1 MRIVFVLNQCIKVLS
16 IKIKIM
22 KKLIVCLL
30 FTAVL
35 VLSKTEIFAQGG
47 GGGNRGQMREMM
59 KQRLKDSVG
68 LNDVQIDTVMAIRE
82 EMQPKMREAMS
93 DQSMSADDKK
103 SKMDEMRKEMYD
115 RFAKA
120 GLTDDQVKK
129 IKEMDERMRQQMR
142 NRKN

>member
-1 MRIVFVLNQCIKVLS
+1 MRIIFVLNQCTTVLS
-16 IKIKIM
+16 IKIKNM

-30 FTAVL
+30 FTTAL
-35 VLSKTEIFAQGG
+35 VLSKTEIYAQG

-93 DQSMSADDKK
+93 DQSMSEDDKK
-103 SKMDEMRKEMYD
+103 SKMEGMRKEMYE
-115 RFAKA
+115 RFTKA